1 MIENLTDDEK
11 KVLDEGTDEDKVAEV
26 VDKVL
31 NGMTA
36 YSDKFKAKGREDV
49 YKGLDD
55 KVFSDSELAEI
66 IGKEKFDK
74 IKTAK
79 GVDKHVQLT
88 AAYKEAIKAVK
99 EAKADANTPAD
110 IKAYADQL
118 KALQAEKAAAD
129 AAHAEA
135 LTAKEKE
142 ITGKFEAEILGEK
155 IYNLVQTKGNLADS
169 YKGEKFIRKMVVG
182 EMFDKATE
190 KGLQIDSKTLKVAK
204 ADGSPLFVKAG
215 QEYGIDD
222 LMNEVVAEDWKKKAE
237 ATDTST
243 VRVEGKPNGFA
254 RPDPVRDAM
263 SKSMLT

>member
-1 MIENLTDDEK
+1 M
-11 KVLDEGTDEDKVAEV
+11 
-26 VDKVL
+26 
-31 NGMTA
+31 
-36 YSDKFKAKGREDV
+36 
-49 YKGLDD
+49 
-55 KVFSDSELAEI
+55 
-66 IGKEKFDK
+66 
-74 IKTAK
+74 
-79 GVDKHVQLT
+79 
-88 AAYKEAIKAVK
+88 
-99 EAKADANTPAD
+99 
-110 IKAYADQL
+110 
-118 KALQAEKAAAD
+118 
-129 AAHAEA
+129 
-135 LTAKEKE
+135 TAKEKE